1 MKERISI
8 KNYNFKKRNLF
19 SGPHLLGLILI
30 AAGLFAL
37 ISPTI
42 LESDSSFEKIL
53 LVGTGAIAIGLVIVS
68 SYHGILIDFAGNRS
82 KEYFSLC
89 GYKFGEWVEL
99 PKIIKVKLK
108 SVQYKATNTPNGISP
123 TLSGNITDH
132 RVLLYA
138 DKPTPVHSFIYAK
151 EERAFQEANYLAS
164 GFNTVFEGNQ

>member
-1 MKERISI
+1 MKERRSV
-8 KNYNFKKRNLF
+8 KNYNFKKRDLF
-19 SGPHLLGLILI
+19 SGPHLLGWILI

-37 ISPTI
+37 ISPAV

-53 LVGTGAIAIGLVIVS
+53 MVGTGAIAIGLVIVS
-68 SYHGILIDFAGNRS
+68 SYHGILIDFTGNRS

-99 PKIIKVKLK
+99 PKIVKVKLT
-108 SVQYKATNTPNGISP
+108 SVQYRVTNTPNGISP

-138 DKPTPVHSFIYAK
+138 DKPAPVHSFIFAR
-151 EERAFQEANYLAS
+151 EERARREANHLAS
-164 GFNTVFEGNQ
+164 GFNTVLEGNE